1 MANVDPGSQG
11 ETRRSFIKNTASA
24 AILLATTDLQSL
36 AAKAPGAKTPLDLP
50 WYSTVTRWG
59 QINITEKDPAQYDIS
74 WWREY
79 WKRTSTKG
87 IIVNAGGIVAYYPTQ
102 VPLHRRAEYLGGRD
116 LFGEIIHAAHEDG
129 VAVFARMDS
138 SKAHEDF
145 YKTHPGWFAVD
156 AAGKPYMASD
166 LYVTCVNSPYYH
178 EHIPAILTEI
188 SGLYHPEGFTDNNW
202 TGLGRESICY
212 CEYCKKDFRDKTGL
226 ALPAGKNWDDPVYRH
241 WIRWS
246 YDRRLE
252 IWDLNNKTTRAAGGI
267 HCIWSGMNSGSING
281 QSRSFRDYKAICD
294 RADIL
299 MLDEQARS
307 DAEGFQHN
315 GETGKRIHGM
325 LGWDK
330 LVPESM
336 AMYQGLRPMFR
347 LSSKPEPEARMWMIE
362 GIAGGIQPWWH
373 MLSAHHEDR
382 RMHHNP
388 EAVFNWHRENEEFL
402 IGRQPVASIGL
413 VWSQQNTD
421 FYGRDNAEELVDLP
435 WRGMSQALL
444 RARIPFLPVHADQI
458 GQIGQA
464 SGQSRRDGAAISV
477 LILPNLAVMTDG
489 QLEAVRKFVRG
500 GGSLIATGDSS
511 LMNEYGD
518 QRGDYGLADLFGAH
532 VIRETASPAKRS
544 SEMVHTYLRLDPVA
558 AGRRHEILLGFEE
571 TDILPFGGMLSPLR
585 LDAGAEPLMTY
596 VPPFPVSPPEK
607 VWMREPKT
615 DIPGVILNRDKP
627 GERGAGGQDG
637 SGHGGRV
644 VFIPADL
651 DRQYARANLPDHG
664 DLLKNIILWAADG
677 KLPMTISGTGLID
690 CHLYQQTNRL
700 ILHIVNLSGHG
711 AWRQPVDEFI
721 PIGPLQVNVK
731 LPVGVNG
738 AGLTGSGLR
747 SIVSGRNWSGNLIDG
762 SIRFVIDRITDHE
775 VIVIS

>member
-1 MANVDPGSQG
+1 MVDSDSPGS
-11 ETRRSFIKNTASA
+11 TNSRRSFIKTTSSA
-24 AILLATTDLQSL
+24 AILLATTDLTSL
-36 AAKAPGAKTPLDLP
+36 VVTPSLLPDNRSPLDLP
-50 WYSTVTRWG
+50 WYNTVSRWG
-59 QINITEKDPAQYDIS
+59 QVNITEKDPAQYDIS
-74 WWREY
+74 WWRNY
-79 WKRTSTKG
+79 WRRSSTKG
-87 IIVNAGGIVAYYPTQ
+87 IIVNAGGIVAYYPTKL
-102 VPLHRRAEYLGGRD
+102 PLHRRAEYLGGRD
-116 LFGEIIHAAHEDG
+116 LFGEIVHAAHEDG

-138 SKAHEDF
+138 SKAHDDF
-145 YKTHPGWFAVD
+145 YQAHPGWFAVD
-156 AAGKPYMASD
+156 ATGKPYMASD

-178 EHIPAILTEI
+178 EHIPAILSEI
-188 SGLYHPEGFTDNNW
+188 ASLYHPEGFTDNNW

-226 ALPAGKNWDDPVYRH
+226 TLPQGKNWDDPVYRH

-252 IWDLNNKTTRAAGGI
+252 IWDLNNRTTKAAGGA

-281 QSRSFRDYKAICD
+281 QSRSFRDFKAICE

-307 DAEGFQHN
+307 DTDGFQHN

-347 LSSKPEPEARMWMIE
+347 LTSKPEPEARMWMIE

-382 RMHHNP
+382 RMHRNP
-388 EAVFNWHRENEEFL
+388 EAIFNWHRANEEFL
-402 IGRQPVASIGL
+402 IGRQPIATVGV

-435 WRGMSQALL
+435 WRGMCQALL

-458 GQIGQA
+458 EQIGRTD
-464 SGQSRRDGAAISV
+464 QSSRQTGRDGAAISV

-489 QLEAVRKFVRG
+489 QLLAVRRFVRG

-511 LMNEYGD
+511 LLNEYGD
-518 QRGDYGLADLFGAH
+518 RRGDYGLADLFGAH
-532 VIRETASPAKRS
+532 VVKESAKRT
-544 SEMVHTYLRLDPVA
+544 SEIAHTYLRLDEPVS
-558 AGRRHEILLGFEE
+558 GRRHEILLGFEE
-571 TDILPFGGMLSPLR
+571 TDILPYGGMLSPLR
-585 LDAGAEPLMTY
+585 LDAGAEVLMTF

-615 DIPGVILNRDKP
+615 DIPGVILNR
-627 GERGAGGQDG
+627 
-637 SGHGGRV
+637 GGRV
-644 VFIPADL
+644 VFIPADI
-651 DRQYARANLPDHG
+651 DRQFASTNLPDHG
-664 DLLKNIILWAADG
+664 NLLKNVVHWAADG
-677 KLPMTISGTGLID
+677 NLPLTIEGAGLID
-690 CHLYQQTNRL
+690 AHLYRQTDRL
-700 ILHIVNLSGHG
+700 VLHIVNLSSHG
-711 AWRQPVDEFI
+711 AWRQPIDELI
-721 PIGPLQVNVK
+721 PIGPLQVSVQ
-731 LPVGVNG
+731 LPKGV
-738 AGLTGSGLR
+738 AGKSLR
-747 SIVSGRNWSGNLIDG
+747 SLVSGRNWSGNLIDG
-762 SIRFVIDRITDHE
+762 SIRFVIDTITDHE
-775 VIVIS
+775 VIIIS

>member
-1 MANVDPGSQG
+1 MS
-11 ETRRSFIKNTASA
+11 TA
-24 AILLATTDLQSL
+24 
-36 AAKAPGAKTPLDLP
+36 
-50 WYSTVTRWG
+50 
-59 QINITEKDPAQYDIS
+59 
-74 WWREY
+74 
-79 WKRTSTKG
+79 
-87 IIVNAGGIVAYYPTQ
+87 
-102 VPLHRRAEYLGGRD
+102 
-116 LFGEIIHAAHEDG
+116 
-129 VAVFARMDS
+129 
-138 SKAHEDF
+138 
-145 YKTHPGWFAVD
+145 
-156 AAGKPYMASD
+156 
-166 LYVTCVNSPYYH
+166 PYYH
-178 EHIPAILTEI
+178 EHVPAILTEI
-188 SGLYHPEGFTDNNW
+188 AGLYHPEGFTDNNW
-202 TGLGRESICY
+202 TGLGRESICF

-226 ALPAGKNWDDPVYRH
+226 SLPQGKNWDDPVYRH
-241 WIRWS
+241 WIRWN

-252 IWDLNNKTTRAAGGI
+252 IWELNNRTTKAAGGL

-281 QSRSFRDYKAICD
+281 QSRSFRDFKAICD

-347 LSSKPEPEARMWMIE
+347 LTSKPEPEARMWMIE

-388 EAVFNWHRENEEFL
+388 EAVFNWHRANEEFL
-402 IGRQPVASIGL
+402 IGRQPVATVGL

-421 FYGRDNAEELVDLP
+421 FYGRDNAEEWVDLP
-435 WRGMSQALL
+435 WRGMCQAML

-458 GQIGQA
+458 GQIGQP
-464 SGQSRRDGAAISV
+464 SGQSSGQTGSGGAEISL
-477 LILPNLAVMTDG
+477 LILPDLAVMTDG
-489 QLEAVRKFVRG
+489 QLDAVRKFVQR

-511 LMNEYGD
+511 LLNEYGD
-518 QRGDYGLADLFGAH
+518 RRGDYGLADLFGAH
-532 VIRETASPAKRS
+532 RIKANGDQDSPAAKISEEKRA
-544 SEMVHTYLRLDPVA
+544 SEIAHTYLRLDPAA

-585 LDAGAEPLMTY
+585 LDAGAEPLMTF

-615 DIPGVILNRDKP
+615 DIPGVVLNHDKP
-627 GERGAGGQDG
+627 DHG
-637 SGHGGRV
+637 GGRV

-677 KLPMTISGTGLID
+677 KLPMTLSGAGLID
-690 CHLYQQTNRL
+690 CHLYRQPRRL
-700 ILHIVNLSGHG
+700 VLHIVNLSSHG
-711 AWRQPVDEFI
+711 AWRQPVEEFI
-721 PIGPLQVNVK
+721 PIGPLQVDVK
-731 LPVGVNG
+731 LPGGV
-738 AGLTGSGLR
+738 SGISLR
-747 SIVSGRNWSGNLIDG
+747 SLVSGRNWSGKLIDG
-762 SIRFVIDRITDHE
+762 STRFVIDKITDHE